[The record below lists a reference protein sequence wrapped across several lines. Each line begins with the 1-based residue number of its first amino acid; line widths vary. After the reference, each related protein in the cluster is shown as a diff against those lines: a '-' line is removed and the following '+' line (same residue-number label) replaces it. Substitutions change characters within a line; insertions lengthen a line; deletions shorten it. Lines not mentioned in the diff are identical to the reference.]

1 MDDSKTEEMKIVKQ
15 ISSILREKAKPPAAQ
30 QVEDKSMDK
39 VYMKIKKL
47 ENEHKSKIDANLSRI
62 QILRQNQEK
71 LKIALDILQELDL
84 SIPAE
89 YSTRLNS
96 YPQEIMALESEID
109 REKIF
114 LNYLQSRVLPLI
126 EK

>member
-1 MDDSKTEEMKIVKQ
+1 MDESKTDEMKLVRQ
-15 ISSILREKAKPPAAQ
+15 ISSMFKEKGKAQTQSAEEKPAQ
-30 QVEDKSMDK
+30 RIYLQ
-39 VYMKIKKL
+39 IKKL

-62 QILRQNQEK
+62 HNLRQNQEK
-71 LKIALDILQELDL
+71 LKIALDILRELDL

-89 YSTRLNS
+89 YNARLNS
-96 YPQEIMALESEID
+96 YPQEINALESEID

>member
-1 MDDSKTEEMKIVKQ
+1 MDESRTEEMKFVRQ
-15 ISSILREKAKPPAAQ
+15 ISSVFKEKAKAPQPAEEKPAEKIILQ
-30 QVEDKSMDK
+30 
-39 VYMKIKKL
+39 IKKL

-62 QILRQNQEK
+62 QNLRQNQEK
-71 LKIALDILQELDL
+71 LKIALDILQELEL

-89 YSTRLNS
+89 YTARLNS
-96 YPQEIMALESEID
+96 YPVEIKALESEID

>member
-1 MDDSKTEEMKIVKQ
+1 MDESKTEEMKIVKQ
-15 ISSILREKAKPPAAQ
+15 ISSILREKAKAPVAQ

-39 VYMKIKKL
+39 IYMKIKKL
-47 ENEHKSKIDANLSRI
+47 ESEHKSKIDANLSRI
-62 QILRQNQEK
+62 QTLRQNQEK

-84 SIPAE
+84 SIPPE
-89 YSTRLNS
+89 YSARLNS